1 MLVLGYAGKTVALE
15 AWIGFI
21 IGMGGW
27 FHILKEIFMSEAGG
41 VAGECSQAFKE
52 AFKQGSCALHE
63 HARVVGA
70 SARVAQCLQV
80 CGLDHLQIRV
90 LIRGGEHKVGG
101 RASSPPA
108 PQQGCLG

>member
-1 MLVLGYAGKTVALE
+1 MLAFGYAGKTVALE

-52 AFKQGSCALHE
+52 AFKRLSTGMW
-63 HARVVGA
+63 
-70 SARVAQCLQV
+70 
-80 CGLDHLQIRV
+80 IRPSQST
-90 LIRGGEHKVGG
+90 R
-101 RASSPPA
+101 R
-108 PQQGCLG
+108 